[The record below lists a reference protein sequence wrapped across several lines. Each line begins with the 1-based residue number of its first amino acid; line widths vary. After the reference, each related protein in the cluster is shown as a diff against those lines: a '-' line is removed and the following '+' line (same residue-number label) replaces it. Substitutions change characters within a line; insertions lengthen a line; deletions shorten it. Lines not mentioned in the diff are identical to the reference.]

1 MFTPIFGVAE
11 TQFCSA
17 LKGLG
22 FFLGTKPVLVHCK
35 GPRGK
40 VQTSQ
45 VTPGKFW
52 NTEGNPVIVAECPEN
67 GEPSLPETEP
77 RSPILTF
84 YSQPLEYLDMK
95 TQGSFSRL
103 FSKVLT
109 LNALQYTGNV
119 VFKLWGQFAQG
130 YGLWVQNE
138 IGRSTFKL
146 SP

>member
-1 MFTPIFGVAE
+1 M
-11 TQFCSA
+11 
-17 LKGLG
+17 
-22 FFLGTKPVLVHCK
+22 
-35 GPRGK
+35 
-40 VQTSQ
+40 
-45 VTPGKFW
+45 
-52 NTEGNPVIVAECPEN
+52 IVAECPEN

-119 VFKLWGQFAQG
+119 VFKESMGA
-130 YGLWVQNE
+130 VC
-138 IGRSTFKL
+138 IGIRFMGTK
-146 SP
+146 